1 MSARQ
6 DRTYIA
12 AREASVLIVV
22 IWACLG
28 LVALVLVFGQAMAMN
43 YRGAGNDLAARQADT
58 AIEGAVNYAK
68 YILANVD
75 APGLFPD
82 PTTYVYEAVP
92 VGDATFW
99 FLGGDSQNA
108 LNTRPFGLVDEASK
122 LNVNSAN
129 ATVLALLPGMTTDF
143 ASAIVTWR
151 TPTGS
156 DSALSG
162 SVSGLDGN
170 TYTPKYAPFETP
182 EEIGMVNGADKTFL
196 YGEDANLNG
205 SLDPNEDDGDK
216 TLPGDNSDGKLDP
229 GLLSYL
235 TTFTREPNTQPDGTP
250 RLDIRRP
257 GQIREALRALLFK
270 IPTLAARAD
279 AILAKFQGDPRIG
292 SVLEF
297 YARSGLKA
305 DEFAPLARALSA
317 APATDKYI
325 TGLVNVNT
333 ASQEVLAAI
342 PGIGPDVAATLISAR
357 ASRPTL
363 DTNLAWAGDI
373 LNKANPDAPAQA
385 GRYLTGASYQACVD
399 VAAVGANGRGYRR
412 TRFVIDTSTG
422 TPRIIYRRDLTGLG
436 WALGSD
442 IRQKLADNQGRL
454 APR

>member
-1 MSARQ
+1 M
-6 DRTYIA
+6 
-12 AREASVLIVV
+12 LIVV

-43 YRGAGNDLAARQADT
+43 YRGAGNDLAARQADA
-58 AIEGAVNYAK
+58 AIEGAVHYAE
-68 YILANVD
+68 YILSNVNP
-75 APGLFPD
+75 PGLFPD

-108 LNTRPFGLVDEASK
+108 LNSRPFGLADEASK
-122 LNVNSAN
+122 LNANTASA
-129 ATVLALLPGMTTDF
+129 TLLQLLPGMTSDF
-143 ASAIVTWR
+143 ASAIVAWR
-151 TPTGS
+151 TPAGA
-156 DSALSG
+156 DSTLSG

-205 SLDPNEDDGDK
+205 ALDPNEDDGDK
-216 TLPGDNSDGKLDP
+216 TLPSDNSDGKLDP

-235 TTFTREPNTQPDGTP
+235 TTFTREPNKRADGSA
-250 RLDIRRP
+250 RINISDLRP
-257 GQIREALRALLFK
+257 GRPGFAALRTLFEK
-270 IPTLAARAD
+270 TPTLSTQFSTVISRFSGDGQVISVLDFYLRSQLTPDQYAPIAD
-279 AILAKFQGDPRIG
+279 ALTVTD
-292 SVLEF
+292 
-297 YARSGLKA
+297 
-305 DEFAPLARALSA
+305 APYL
-317 APATDKYI
+317 Y
-325 TGLVNVNT
+325 GLVNVNT

-342 PGIGPDVAATLISAR
+342 PSLTADGATALVAARQTR
-357 ASRPTL
+357 TTR
-363 DTNLAWAGDI
+363 DTSIAWAGEALRAI
-373 LNKANPDAPAQA
+373 RTADAA
-385 GRYLTGASYQACVD
+385 GRFLTGASYQACVD
-399 VAAVGANGRGYRR
+399 VAAVGKDGRGYRR

-442 IRQKLADNQGRL
+442 IRQQLADNKGRL